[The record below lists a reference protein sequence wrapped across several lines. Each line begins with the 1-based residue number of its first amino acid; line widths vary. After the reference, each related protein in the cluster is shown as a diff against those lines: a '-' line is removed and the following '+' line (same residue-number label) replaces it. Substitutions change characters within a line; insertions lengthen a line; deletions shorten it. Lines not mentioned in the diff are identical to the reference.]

1 MPLQSPAV
9 MADDDALDAGADC
22 IVELVDPGRRHRL
35 IADARAWRYEI
46 AGRPGLGT
54 ATEDL
59 NATILEWAPGAGPQ
73 GEHVNAE
80 RDVVVVVV
88 SGSLELELDGEP
100 RTVEAGEVAVVE
112 KGRRR
117 RLTAGPEGVR
127 YVTVHRKRPG
137 LTIATLSA
145 AR

>member
-1 MPLQSPAV
+1 MESSGGP
-9 MADDDALDAGADC
+9 
-22 IVELVDPGRRHRL
+22 I
-35 IADARAWRYEI
+35 W
-46 AGRPGLGT
+46 GT

-59 NATILEWAPGAGPQ
+59 NATMLEWGAGAGPQ

-88 SGSLELELDGEP
+88 SGSLELELDGER
-100 RTVEAGEVAVVE
+100 RTVAAGEVAVVE

-127 YVTVHRKRPG
+127 YVSVHRKREG
-137 LTIATLSA
+137 LTIATLSPS
-145 AR
+145 R

>member
-1 MPLQSPAV
+1 MEP
-9 MADDDALDAGADC
+9 
-22 IVELVDPGRRHRL
+22 PGGP
-35 IADARAWRYEI
+35 IW
-46 AGRPGLGT
+46 GT

-59 NATILEWAPGAGPQ
+59 NATILEWGAGAGPR
-73 GEHVNAE
+73 GVHVNAE

-88 SGSLELELDGEP
+88 SGSLELELDGER
-100 RTVEAGEVAVVE
+100 RTVAAGEVAVVE

-117 RLTAGPEGVR
+117 RLTAGPDGVR

-137 LTIATLSA
+137 LTIATLSP

>member
-1 MPLQSPAV
+1 V
-9 MADDDALDAGADC
+9 
-22 IVELVDPGRRHRL
+22 
-35 IADARAWRYEI
+35 W
-46 AGRPGLGT
+46 GT

-59 NATILEWAPGAGPQ
+59 NATILEWEAGAGPQ

-88 SGSLELELDGEP
+88 SGSLEVELDGEAQ
-100 RTVEAGEVAVVE
+100 TIHAGEVAVVE

-127 YVTVHRKRPG
+127 YVTVHRKRGG
-137 LTIATLSA
+137 LTISSSVSPS
-145 AR
+145 R